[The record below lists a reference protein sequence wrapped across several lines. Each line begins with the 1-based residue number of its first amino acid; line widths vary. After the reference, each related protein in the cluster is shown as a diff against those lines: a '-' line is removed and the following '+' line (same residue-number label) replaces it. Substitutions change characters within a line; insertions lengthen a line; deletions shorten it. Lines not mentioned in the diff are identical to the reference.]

1 MRTPLL
7 LLLLFLLSL
16 NSNALFAQ
24 TDEEQLP
31 INVLLERLDDAIEHK
46 REYQAR
52 RSHQADSIRQ
62 LALQSNGLERIA
74 HIRQVFD
81 LYLNF
86 KTDSALITLEW
97 MRQQPEMQSRRDLY
111 EHYRMDLARVYG
123 LMGFYHRAFCILDS
137 VPYLS
142 YENHDVRLHYYNMMH
157 SILGWRADYALKTAP
172 DQAPHMLS
180 EAALWHDSLLIYEPE
195 ANNRTIIATN
205 RAYDLGHYQQCIDT
219 LLMLMD
225 QYDPRQRTFVYSRL
239 SQAYGKTGQA
249 ALQLRYLILTSIDD
263 IRAGITEYMA
273 LPELAMQLYK
283 MGEIDRAYD
292 YLVCALEDA
301 NTCHSN
307 LRTIEVSTIYPII
320 NQARQEHLEQERS
333 TRNFIIF
340 SLLIALLILISL
352 CLMLW
357 RFNSKLNAMRQLL
370 AQANNNLKLSNQQ
383 LQSANHELKASD
395 KIKGDS
401 LMSYLT
407 RSQNYLSSIE
417 SFQRQMLK
425 LVQARQFEELTKKLK
440 STDFVDEELEKFY
453 ADFDT
458 LFLTLYPNFVEKF
471 NALIK
476 PEAAILP
483 KRGEL
488 LTTEL
493 RIFALIRMGE
503 TDSTKIARFLNY
515 SLTTIYNYRS
525 RVRNNALGDKEK
537 FEQEVMKL

>member
-1 MRTPLL
+1 MSRLLNLL
-7 LLLLFLLSL
+7 LLLCLSIPL
-16 NSNALFAQ
+16 SAR
-24 TDEEQLP
+24 TSEEQLP
-31 INVLLERLDDAIEHK
+31 ISTLLEQLDDAIEHK
-46 REYQAR
+46 LEYQAR
-52 RSHQADSIRQ
+52 RSHKADSIRQ
-62 LALQSNGLERIA
+62 LALRSTGIERIDY
-74 HIRQVFD
+74 IRQVFD
-81 LYLNF
+81 IYLNF
-86 KTDSALITLEW
+86 KTDSSLITLEW
-97 MRQQPEMQSRRDLY
+97 MRQQPEMQSHPNLY

-123 LMGFYHRAFCILDS
+123 LMGFYHRAFGILDS

-142 YENHDVRLHYYNMMH
+142 YDNDVRLHYYNMMH

-172 DQAPHMLS
+172 DQAPNMLA
-180 EAALWHDSLLIYEPE
+180 EAALWHDSLLIYEPG

-205 RAYDLGHYQQCIDT
+205 RAYDLGQYQQCIDT
-219 LLMLMD
+219 LLMLID
-225 QYDPRQRTFVYSRL
+225 SYDPRQHTFAYSRL

-263 IRAGITEYMA
+263 IRTGITEYMA

-301 NTCHSN
+301 NTCRSN

-320 NQARQEHLEQERS
+320 NQARQEHIEQERR
-333 TRNFIIF
+333 TRNFIIIG
-340 SLLIALLILISL
+340 LVIALLILISL

-357 RFNSKLNAMRQLL
+357 RFNSKLHAMRLLL

-383 LQSANHELKASD
+383 LQSANHELQASD

-417 SFQRQMLK
+417 SIQRQMLK
-425 LVQARQFEELTKKLK
+425 LVQTRKFEELTTKLK

-471 NALIK
+471 NALLK

-525 RVRNNALGDKEK
+525 RVRNNALGDKDK
-537 FEQEVMKL
+537 FEVEVMKL